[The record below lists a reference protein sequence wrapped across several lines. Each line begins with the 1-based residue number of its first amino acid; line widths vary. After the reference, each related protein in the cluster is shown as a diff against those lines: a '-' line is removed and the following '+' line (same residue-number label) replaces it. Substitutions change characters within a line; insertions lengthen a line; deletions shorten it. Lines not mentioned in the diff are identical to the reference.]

1 MFKLHHGYSA
11 GGDSS
16 SPRQRYHV
24 SSILS
29 GAVQEEYIQSIHT
42 RIHQCE
48 KEDLLED
55 FNLILDIR
63 ERLHESIGMY
73 IPIKIE
79 YDGSVKRPSK
89 ILKTI
94 KNDTHLAEI
103 WKRLEQGH

>member
-1 MFKLHHGYSA
+1 LYLKIVKQA
-11 GGDSS
+11 GE
-16 SPRQRYHV
+16 R
-24 SSILS
+24 
-29 GAVQEEYIQSIHT
+29 
-42 RIHQCE
+42 
-48 KEDLLED
+48 DLLED

-103 WKRLEQGH
+103 WKRLEQGY